1 MTTAIMEQPL
11 TTLEF
16 SEEFLSACK
25 KMGYGTLQEIISDN
39 PEALVK
45 RKGFS
50 YHWLSELSRY
60 LIKIDALHL
69 LQEIRGSNH
78 A

>member
-25 KMGYGTLQEIISDN
+25 KMGYGTLNEIVSDN
-39 PEALVK
+39 PEVLVK
-45 RKGFS
+45 RNGFS

-69 LQEIRGSNH
+69 LQVIRGNNH

>member
-1 MTTAIMEQPL
+1 MDKAIITRPL

-16 SEEFLSACK
+16 SEGFILASK
-25 KMGYGTLQEIISDN
+25 KMGFYTLKEIIEDN
-39 PEALVK
+39 PETLVK
-45 RKGFS
+45 RSGFS

-69 LQEIRGSNH
+69 LQEIRGNNP